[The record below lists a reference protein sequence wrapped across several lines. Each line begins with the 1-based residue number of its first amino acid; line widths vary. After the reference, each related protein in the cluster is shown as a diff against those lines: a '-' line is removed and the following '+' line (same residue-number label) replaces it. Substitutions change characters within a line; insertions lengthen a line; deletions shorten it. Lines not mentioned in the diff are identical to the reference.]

1 VAIDSQTLFHEKLQ
15 AGKLAFDRGQYRL
28 SIDDFKTALSLV
40 NLSSKQGGEAQLW
53 LVMAYQAAGDLD
65 TARSLCRKLTH
76 HPQAELR
83 KQGKQVLSI
92 LEAPRLA
99 RPKEWMT
106 EIPDLADM
114 TASPP
119 SYVQGTGKKRT
130 AKTVSPIQFEDRSK
144 MNTQDNGFIV
154 LAIGIVLFLIG
165 GAVWFS

>member
-1 VAIDSQTLFHEKLQ
+1 
-15 AGKLAFDRGQYRL
+15 
-28 SIDDFKTALSLV
+28 
-40 NLSSKQGGEAQLW
+40 
-53 LVMAYQAAGDLD
+53 MAYQAAGDLD